1 MEMEMQRIACLGAGS
16 REFPQSGGSLI
27 ISRVFYYGNYG
38 NYVNYGNYGDNN
50 ITKYPVNSGIRGAF
64 ESKTMDTLSSTRI
77 ILGVGFLLRILRR
90 KKK

>member
-1 MEMEMQRIACLGAGS
+1 MEMQRIACLGAGS

-27 ISRVFYYGNYG
+27 ISRVFYYG
-38 NYVNYGNYGDNN
+38 NYGNYGDNN